1 MREGNTL
8 KTTMW
13 MLSWFTELSDEQRDV
28 LFGQVLLLLLL
39 LLLLLFLLVVVWR

>member
-28 LFGQVLLLLLL
+28 LFGQVLLLL
-39 LLLLLFLLVVVWR
+39 FLLVVVWR